1 MKLSSSVF
9 FVKLPMGV
17 CLGCALTA
25 CFWESPN
32 VFFFVQLAVH
42 FNGDTL
48 DQPWAPLERH
58 RHDMV
63 AFHAETVHSHLMCEL
78 CGERDEVS

>member
-1 MKLSSSVF
+1 MSF
-9 FVKLPMGV
+9 FL
-17 CLGCALTA
+17 
-25 CFWESPN
+25 
-32 VFFFVQLAVH
+32 VQLAVH

-48 DQPWAPLERH
+48 DQPWAPVEKH

-78 CGERDEVS
+78 CGQRDQVS